1 MSDEFYKEFTELS
14 KKVKNIIDIL
24 ECLISVLEEKEEI
37 LDEEEKEYLRAVIR
51 PFRDRVKYI
60 MKNTYYE
67 KEFIDIGV
75 NKERIGLPCFK
86 GNTMYKG
93 MEKHKEYT
101 LEELGL

>member
-14 KKVKNIIDIL
+14 KKVKNIIEIL

-60 MKNTYYE
+60 IKKEKFKNE
-67 KEFIDIGV
+67 SIGIFLEEDV
-75 NKERIGLPCFK
+75 IVFPCFK
-86 GNTMYKG
+86 KGTMYKG
-93 MEKHKEYT
+93 LEKYKEYT